1 MHRYAGGEENYRSK
15 LSILPTYSW
24 GGGLM
29 GGLVQGGGCSPPPP
43 SPVPPC
49 GAELF
54 KGGKGGRRFG
64 AWVDCLGTYVV

>member
-29 GGLVQGGGCSPPPP
+29 GGLVQGGGGPAPPPLP
-43 SPVPPC
+43 SAPWRRVVKR
-49 GAELF
+49 GE
-54 KGGKGGRRFG
+54 GR
-64 AWVDCLGTYVV
+64 A